1 VNDSKSPIIC
11 KSPKQIDEF
20 MGKNKFSMI
29 FKNNYF
35 DFKSYG
41 NEIKTYI
48 DESVFIEG
56 EA

>member
-1 VNDSKSPIIC
+1 MNDSKSPIIC